1 MTDAVQGMVSPTPP
15 EFPPE
20 AIAAMRAQV
29 EEANAAEGFSPLLP
43 GKEEART
50 TEETEPSFF
59 AGGLLPPP
67 PLVPVDA
74 FPPEVRAL
82 IMEAADAFAVPPQ
95 IPAAVLLALASCLV
109 GRSRAVE
116 AKRGWREHGNLWIVL
131 VAPSG
136 LGKTPV
142 TNAFFRPVEEL
153 EYRRFQEWKA
163 AFDAYTRDMMDF
175 NRNRREERGPAPE
188 SPRRIQYY
196 LDDSTVEALAD
207 ALSQNPRGVMWRV
220 DELSGLLASF
230 DRYSSSGKEG
240 GTRARLLSAHDCQ
253 SWKSNRRDA
262 GRNLH
267 IPAACV
273 SIFGGLQP
281 GMLSRCFDGADKDC
295 GFLPR
300 FLFIRAEQERPA
312 LWSEAT
318 LSPASEILLRRLVE
332 GLAGLAMNRTEEGQ
346 HIPFV
351 SPLTSEAKTLF
362 IRWYNAQAV
371 EGWTALSDGA
381 AGALPQKLKGHA
393 LRLCL
398 LLHCL
403 DAALAGGDALTPIP
417 ADTMRRALL
426 LADWVKAHQVQAWSL
441 FAGEA
446 AARAGSPVEQAVM
459 AAVVEEAEQIEA
471 DGWRISNARLT
482 ELVNQRLPVA
492 VDARAIGKA
501 AANMGLPTCLIGEKR
516 LRGKIVS
523 PEKLE
528 TFKRN
533 VSHVS
538 HVSKPCGIRPE
549 RGRHDDDH
557 MSQTSHSQTPGRDIR
572 DVGDHYDLT
581 PQTIDTHGFETC
593 ETFET
598 CTFTGGAQ

>member
-1 MTDAVQGMVSPTPP
+1 MEGRLMHDATVVSSGVGAVPLP

-29 EEANAAEGFSPLLP
+29 EAANAAEGFASVPRR
-43 GKEEART
+43 EEASPA
-50 TEETEPSFF
+50 EEAPFSL
-59 AGGLLPPP
+59 AGGILPPSP
-67 PLVPVDA
+67 PVPLEA
-74 FPPEVRAL
+74 FPGPVRAL
-82 IMEAADAFAVPPQ
+82 VAEAAEAYVVPPQ
-95 IPAAVLLALASCLV
+95 IPAAALLALVSCLV

-116 AKRGWREHGNLWIVL
+116 AKRGWREHGNIWLVL

-142 TNAFFRPVEEL
+142 TNAFFRPVEEM
-153 EYRRFQEWKA
+153 EYRRFKEWKE

-175 NRNRREERGPAPE
+175 NKTKREERGYVPKP
-188 SPRRIQYY
+188 PRRTQYY

-207 ALSQNPRGVMWRV
+207 ALEQNPRGVMWRV

-230 DRYSSSGKEG
+230 DKYSSSGKEG

-281 GMLSRCFDGADKDC
+281 GMLGRCFDGADKDS

-300 FLFIRAEQERPA
+300 FMFIRAEQERPA

-332 GLAGLAMNRTEEGQ
+332 GLAALPMNKTEEGREV
-346 HIPFV
+346 PFV
-351 SPLTSEAKTLF
+351 SPLSFEAKALF
-362 IRWYNAQAV
+362 VRWHDTQAV
-371 EGWTALSDGA
+371 EGWSALADGM
-381 AGALPQKLKGHA
+381 AGSLLQKLKGHS

-403 DAALAGGDALTPIP
+403 DAALDGGDALEPIP
-417 ADTMRRALL
+417 EDTMRRALL
-426 LADWVKAHQVQAWSL
+426 LADWVKTNQAQAWSL

-459 AAVVEEAEQIEA
+459 AAVVVEAEQIEA

-482 ELVNQRLPVA
+482 ELVNQSLPVA
-492 VDARAIGKA
+492 VKPETVGKA
-501 AANMGLPTCLIGEKR
+501 AANLGLPICLMGEKR
-516 LRGKIVS
+516 LRGRIVS

-528 TFKRN
+528 AFRTT
-533 VSHVS
+533 VSTVS
-538 HVSKPCGIRPE
+538 TVSKPCGSKAE
-549 RGRHDDDH
+549 
-557 MSQTSHSQTPGRDIR
+557 S
-572 DVGDHYDLT
+572 
-581 PQTIDTHGFETC
+581 
-593 ETFET
+593 
-598 CTFTGGAQ
+598 